1 MSRFLIVVLALAACR
16 DSKPQGSASGNE
28 LSRSLVGAW
37 DASLSLSKP
46 YPLGLHEP
54 TAQRICGTIAF
65 AEDHHQVTAAGDDS
79 SLDRGVYDLNL
90 SNLGLDWLDDPP
102 FPIAVAKLSGE
113 RQKAGSST
121 DLLKIVLNPGSAER
135 IVLLGRYDASGIDGR
150 WTAQS
155 ARGTAAGSFSLTPH
169 ASRRSTCDLPAAW

>member
-1 MSRFLIVVLALAACR
+1 MSRFLIVLLALAACR
-16 DSKPQGSASGNE
+16 DSKPQGSAGGNE

-37 DASLSLSKP
+37 DASLSLSNP
-46 YPLGLHEP
+46 YPLGLHEA

-65 AEDHHQVTAAGDDS
+65 AGNNHQGTTAEDDT

-90 SNLGLDWLDDPP
+90 SNLGLDWFDDPP
-102 FPIAVAKLSGE
+102 FPIAVATLSGD
-113 RQKAGSST
+113 RQNASST
-121 DLLKIVLNPGSAER
+121 DRLKIVLNPGSAER
-135 IVLLGRYDASGIDGR
+135 IVLLGRYDASGINGR

-155 ARGTAAGSFSLTPH
+155 ARGIAGGSFSLKPH

>member
-1 MSRFLIVVLALAACR
+1 MSRFLILVLALAACH

-28 LSRSLVGAW
+28 PSRSLVGAW
-37 DASLSLSKP
+37 DASLSLSEP
-46 YPLGLHEP
+46 YPLGVHEP

-65 AEDHHQVTAAGDDS
+65 AGNHHVTAAEDDT

-113 RQKAGSST
+113 RQKAGFTT

-135 IVLLGRYDASGIDGR
+135 IVLLGRYEESGIDGR

-155 ARGTAAGSFSLTPH
+155 ARGTAAGSFSLKPH
-169 ASRRSTCDLPAAW
+169 ASTRSTCDTPAAW